1 MNKPNIIF
9 LTIDTLRLDAL
20 GRSPALMPNLDALAA
35 KSMTFTQAITGGSW
49 TQAAFPVIM
58 TSTYASMYGGCLGSL
73 APERPSP
80 IETLAANGYTAGGFS
95 TSPLLSHAYGY
106 NRGFHHFDDLSPN
119 EKDPPLR
126 SKKGGQ
132 RLLRN
137 PLTHTILGWF
147 GQQARPAKV
156 YVTAEKLTDAAC
168 QWMDGVETPFFAWL
182 HYMDVHWPYHQE
194 DNLTRPADI
203 AQAWRDLAHLHDVN
217 WNGAP
222 ISDEERKHYIQLYEE
237 AVRYT
242 DDQLGRLLRYLE
254 ENGRMENSVIV
265 ILADHGEEFME
276 HGRWGHWESN
286 LHDEVLKVP
295 LIIHLPNQKTPQRIE
310 RQTRTLDLMP
320 TLLDLCGCP
329 ISGDLMGASMKPLW
343 AGDEAADARAYDAS
357 VSVSE
362 MWRGHWHR
370 IAVRTEAFKYI
381 WDSKNPDEATLFDL
395 QADPHESRNIADQR
409 PDVVADLH
417 DYVAER
423 LRQMEA
429 TKPTNEAA
437 DMMLDEEIIGRLRDL
452 GYVE

>member
-1 MNKPNIIF
+1 MDKPNIIF

-20 GRSPALMPNLDALAA
+20 GREPALMPNLDALAS
-35 KSMTFTQAITGGSW
+35 KSMTFSQAITGGSW
-49 TQAAFPVIM
+49 TQAAFPVMM
-58 TSTYASMYGGCLGSL
+58 TSTYASMFGGCLGPL

-95 TSPLLSHAYGY
+95 TSPLLSRAYGY
-106 NRGFHHFDDLSPN
+106 NRGFHHFDDLSPD

-126 SKKGGQ
+126 RMKGGQ

-137 PLTHTILGWF
+137 PLTHTVLGWF
-147 GQQARPAKV
+147 GRQARPAKV

-203 AQAWRDLAHLHDVN
+203 AQAWRDLAHLHDAN

-222 ISDEERKHYIQLYEE
+222 ISDKQREHYIRLYEE

-242 DDQLGRLLRYLE
+242 DDQIGRLLRYLE
-254 ENGRMENSVIV
+254 ENGRMQNSIIV
-265 ILADHGEEFME
+265 ILSDHGEEFME

-295 LIIHLPNQKTPQRIE
+295 LIIHLPNQAAPQRIE
-310 RQTRTLDLMP
+310 RQVRTLDLMP
-320 TLLDLCGCP
+320 TLLDLCDCP
-329 ISGDLMGASMKPLW
+329 VSADLMGASLRPLW
-343 AGDEAADARAYDAS
+343 EPGEEADTGTYDGS

-362 MWRGHWHR
+362 MWRDHWHR
-370 IAVRTEAFKYI
+370 IAVRTGAVKYI
-381 WDSKNPDEATLFDL
+381 WDSRKPDQPILFDL
-395 QADPHESRNIADQR
+395 IADPNETT
-409 PDVVADLH
+409 DVSAQFPNLVEEFQAH
-417 DYVAER
+417 VAER
-423 LRQMEA
+423 LRQMNA
-429 TKPTNEAA
+429 TKPANTIDEP
-437 DMMLDEEIIGRLRDL
+437 DIDDEMMERLRSL
-452 GYVE
+452 GYIE